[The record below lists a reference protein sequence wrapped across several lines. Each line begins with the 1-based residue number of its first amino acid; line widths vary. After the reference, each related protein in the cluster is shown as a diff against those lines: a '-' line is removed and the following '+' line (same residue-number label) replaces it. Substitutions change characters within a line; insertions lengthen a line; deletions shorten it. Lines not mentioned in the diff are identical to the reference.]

1 MKNTASIFIITLAS
15 SHTFFYFGEYPS
27 CENWRIFISETCFVR
42 KYLKTYKKTKYR
54 FPSSWNNLVHGERAA
69 KISKQHKRLEKRRKN
84 WCSLD
89 LASTDQRE
97 CSEFEAS
104 QNARWSLKFDAS
116 ISKFDASQRGL
127 SSAINFFIAYK
138 LNLIAIGYRRDLCM
152 FKNHHFTKYFLKLAV
167 VVRVCLCSEKREVNW
182 NYFSFPV
189 WTFTIKRKRK
199 DAMSV
204 SSCNSVNSAIM
215 YNMEIMIKMPF
226 VIRLIS
232 TAIMIIVF
240 N

>member
-1 MKNTASIFIITLAS
+1 MKNTASIFTITLAS
-15 SHTFFYFGEYPS
+15 SYTFFYFWEYPS
-27 CENWRIFISETCFVR
+27 CEKWRIFIWETCFVP
-42 KYLKTYKKTKYR
+42 KYLKTYEKTKYT
-54 FPSSWNNLVHGERAA
+54 FPSSWNNLVHGGRAA

-84 WCSLD
+84 WYSLD

-104 QNARWSLKFDAS
+104 QNGRWSLKFDA
-116 ISKFDASQRGL
+116 FQREL
-127 SSAINFFIAYK
+127 FSAINIFIAYQ

-204 SSCNSVNSAIM
+204 SSCNSVNSVIM
-215 YNMEIMIKMPF
+215 YNMEIITTMPF
-226 VIRLIS
+226 VIKLIW